1 MAILQVNKVSKLF
14 GANPEQ
20 GIQLLEQGWSK
31 ARIAKEK
38 NITVGVNRVSFDIHE
53 GEIFVI
59 MGLSGAGKSTLVR
72 LLNRLIEP
80 TSGEILIHGKDL
92 RKMNKEQA
100 REVRRKNQHGV
111 PEIRLVPSSFGCREC
126 GVRIGNSK
134 GRQKQAARS
143 GHEVA

>member
-1 MAILQVNKVSKLF
+1 
-14 GANPEQ
+14 
-20 GIQLLEQGWSK
+20 
-31 ARIAKEK
+31 
-38 NITVGVNRVSFDIHE
+38 
-53 GEIFVI
+53 
-59 MGLSGAGKSTLVR
+59 
-72 LLNRLIEP
+72 
-80 TSGEILIHGKDL
+80 
-92 RKMNKEQA
+92 MNKEQL